1 MKQQVPPAA
10 IVALIVVILAIVGF
24 IGYKS
29 LAPDT
34 SKVQNAATGMSAD
47 QKAQYEAAQAK
58 GSQQSGQS
66 NYGSSSGYPGSN
78 SGH

>member
-1 MKQQVPPAA
+1 MKQQIPPAA
-10 IVALIVVILAIVGF
+10 IVAVIVVLIALVGF

-34 SKVQNAATGMSAD
+34 SKVQNAASGMTAD

-58 GSQQSGQS
+58 GSQQPGQPN
-66 NYGSSSGYPGSN
+66 NYGGSN
-78 SGH
+78 TGH